1 MPEGRTPTV
10 PPALPRGTGRNLH
23 IYPGALS
30 AFLGRGVRA
39 SYRAARDAGVE
50 IQLAAGRFGGTTNQL
65 PPTP

>member
-23 IYPGALS
+23 IHHGELS
-30 AFLGRGVRA
+30 CISESRSMYRG
-39 SYRAARDAGVE
+39 ARDAAVE